1 MARKLIVDGKEIEAD
16 DNITLLQ
23 ACEQAGAEI
32 PRFCYHERLS
42 VAGNCRMCLVEW
54 VGAPKPQASCALQVR
69 DIMPNKDGTPA
80 KINTTSPYARKA
92 REGVMEFLLINH
104 PLDCPICD
112 QGGECDLQDQAM
124 GYGRAA
130 FHRFN
135 ENKRAVEDKYMG
147 PLVKTIMTRCIQ
159 CTRCVR
165 FATEVAGVPD
175 LGATGRGEDM
185 EITTY
190 LEKAFASELSGNV
203 VDLCPVGALTSKP
216 YAFNARP
223 WELRKTESIDV
234 MDAQG
239 CNIRVD
245 TRGPQVMRVLPRLN
259 EEVNEEWISDKARH
273 ACDGLSRQRLDR
285 PYVRVNGKLKPATWN
300 EAFAAI
306 AAKVQES
313 SGKKMAAIVGDLAA
327 AEEIKALKDLM
338 KALGVV
344 NLDCRQD
351 GAKIGGGARQTYLF
365 NTTIAGVE
373 AADAILL
380 VGANPRWDAPVLNA
394 RIRKTWLASPLKVAN
409 IGPAVD
415 LTYPVEQ
422 LGADIATLEAVANGS
437 HAFAQVLKDAKRPM
451 IVLGS
456 GALTRTDGAAILK
469 LAAKIAGD
477 TGMIGPAG
485 TPAEGGWNGFN
496 ILHTA
501 ASRVAALDLGFLPEE
516 GARDVAGIV
525 DGAQKGEIDFIYLLG
540 ADEFDVAH
548 LGRAFIV
555 YQGSH
560 GDAGAHH
567 ADVIL
572 PGAAYTEK
580 DGLYVNFEG
589 RVQSAERAG
598 FPPGEAK
605 EDWAILRALSE
616 VLGHKLPY
624 DDRAQLRAAI
634 LRDVPHFKMLG
645 EAPVHADTAAATW
658 EGIGQSGPLDARA
671 AGRHHR
677 LLSDQPDRARQRD
690 HGAVRPRI
698 RARNQDGGGIRWR
711 SFPSGIGCCFG
722 AALWLGLVPQPGLLH
737 SADLRGA
744 DAGGG
749 RGHSGRPQD
758 LGGGA
763 DAARPQCGGPL
774 RPAADLC
781 RPVQVPVQGSDHPGG
796 RQQGDLH
803 DRAAGHRDPGLC
815 RLGGGA
821 DHWVVADINVGILYL
836 FAMSSLG
843 VYGII
848 MAGWASNSKY
858 PFLSALRA
866 AAQMVSYEV
875 SIGFVIITVLL
886 FAGSLNLS
894 DIVRAQGTGA
904 FTLLHW
910 NVFSILF
917 PMLPI
922 FFVSALAETNRPPFD
937 LVEAESELVAGF
949 FVEYSS
955 TPFLLFFLGEYLS
968 IVLMCA
974 MCSILFLGGWLP
986 PLNIWPFTAVPGIIW
1001 FLLKICFFFFMFAMV
1016 KAMVPR
1022 YRYDQLMRLGW
1033 KVFLPTSLLWV
1044 VLTASWV
1051 LFVRPHL

>member
-1 MARKLIVDGKEIEAD
+1 MATRKLIVDGKEIEAEE
-16 DNITLLQ
+16 NITLLQ

-54 VGAPKPQASCALQVR
+54 VGAPKPQASCALQVK
-69 DIMPNKDGTPA
+69 DIFPNKDGTPA

-147 PLVKTIMTRCIQ
+147 PLVATVMTRCIQ

-273 ACDGLSRQRLDR
+273 ACDGLNRQRLDQ
-285 PYVRVNGKLKPATWN
+285 PYVRVNGKLKPVSWA

-306 AAKVQES
+306 AAKIRTTTQA
-313 SGKKMAAIVGDLAA
+313 KMAAVVGDLAA
-327 AEEIKALKDLM
+327 AEEIKALRDLM
-338 KALGVV
+338 SALNVQ

-351 GAKIGGGARQTYLF
+351 GAKIGGGPRQTYLF
-365 NTTIAGVE
+365 NSTIAGVE

-394 RIRKTWLASPLKVAN
+394 RIRKAWLASPLKIAN
-409 IGPAVD
+409 IGVGVD

-422 LGADIATLEAVANGS
+422 LGTDIGVLEAIADGS
-437 HAFAQVLKDAKRPM
+437 HAFAKVLKDAKRPM
-451 IVLGS
+451 IILGA
-456 GALTRTDGAAILK
+456 GALNRADGAAVLR
-469 LAAKIAGD
+469 LAARIASD

-485 TPAEGGWNGFN
+485 SPAEGGWNGFN

-501 ASRVAALDLGFLPEE
+501 ASRVAALDLGFLP
-516 GARDVAGIV
+516 GAQGRDVAGIV

-548 LGRAFIV
+548 LGRAFVV

-580 DGLYVNFEG
+580 EGLYVNFEG
-589 RVQSAERAG
+589 RVQRAERAA

-605 EDWAILRALSE
+605 ADWTILRALSE
-616 VLGHKLPY
+616 QLGHKLPY
-624 DDRAQLRAAI
+624 DDLTALRAAI
-634 LRDVPHFKMLG
+634 VKQAPHFAETGK
-645 EAPVHADTAAATW
+645 APVHADTAASTW
-658 EGIGQSGPLDARA
+658 NGIGTEGRLERTQALSAAISDYYFTNPIARA
-671 AGRHHR
+671 SETMAKCSQEFVTGT
-677 LLSDQPDRARQRD
+677 SKM
-690 HGAVRPRI
+690 
-698 RARNQDGGGIRWR
+698 
-711 SFPSGIGCCFG
+711 
-722 AALWLGLVPQPGLLH
+722 AA
-737 SADLRGA
+737 
-744 DAGGG
+744 
-749 RGHSGRPQD
+749 
-758 LGGGA
+758 
-763 DAARPQCGGPL
+763 
-774 RPAADLC
+774 
-781 RPVQVPVQGSDHPGG
+781 
-796 RQQGDLH
+796 
-803 DRAAGHRDPGLC
+803 
-815 RLGGGA
+815 
-821 DHWVVADINVGILYL
+821 
-836 FAMSSLG
+836 
-843 VYGII
+843 
-848 MAGWASNSKY
+848 
-858 PFLSALRA
+858 
-866 AAQMVSYEV
+866 E
-875 SIGFVIITVLL
+875 
-886 FAGSLNLS
+886 
-894 DIVRAQGTGA
+894 
-904 FTLLHW
+904 
-910 NVFSILF
+910 
-917 PMLPI
+917 
-922 FFVSALAETNRPPFD
+922 
-937 LVEAESELVAGF
+937 
-949 FVEYSS
+949 
-955 TPFLLFFLGEYLS
+955 
-968 IVLMCA
+968 
-974 MCSILFLGGWLP
+974 
-986 PLNIWPFTAVPGIIW
+986 
-1001 FLLKICFFFFMFAMV
+1001 
-1016 KAMVPR
+1016 
-1022 YRYDQLMRLGW
+1022 
-1033 KVFLPTSLLWV
+1033 
-1044 VLTASWV
+1044 
-1051 LFVRPHL
+1051 

>member
-1 MARKLIVDGKEIEAD
+1 MATRKLIVDGKEIEAD
-16 DNITLLQ
+16 DAITLLQ

-69 DIMPNKDGTPA
+69 DIFPNKDGTPA

-147 PLVKTIMTRCIQ
+147 PLVATVMTRCIQ

-259 EEVNEEWISDKARH
+259 EDVNEEWISDKARH
-273 ACDGLSRQRLDR
+273 ACDGLGRQRLDR
-285 PYVRVNGKLKPATWN
+285 PFVRVNGKLKPATWA

-306 AAKVQES
+306 AAKV
-313 SGKKMAAIVGDLAA
+313 KATTPDKMAAIVGDLAA

-338 KALGVV
+338 AALRVK

-351 GAKIGGGARQTYLF
+351 GAKIEGGPRQSYLF
-365 NTTIAGVE
+365 NTGIAGVE

-394 RIRKTWLASPLKVAN
+394 RIRKAWLAGPLKVAN

-415 LTYPVEQ
+415 LTYPAEQ
-422 LGADIATLEAVANGS
+422 LGTDIAALEAIASGS
-437 HAFAQVLKDAKRPM
+437 HAFAKILKDAKRPM
-451 IVLGS
+451 IILGS
-456 GALTRTDGAAILK
+456 GALTRADGAAVLA
-469 LAAKIAGD
+469 LAAKIARD

-485 TPAEGGWNGFN
+485 SHADGGWNGFN

-501 ASRVAALDLGFLPEE
+501 ASRVAALDLGFLPGE
-516 GARDVAGIV
+516 GGRDVASIV

-540 ADEFDVAH
+540 ADEFDLAH

-580 DGLYVNFEG
+580 DGTYVNFEG
-589 RVQSAERAG
+589 RVQQAERAA

-605 EDWAILRALSE
+605 EDWTILRALSD
-616 VLGHKLPY
+616 VLNVKLPY
-624 DDRAQLRAAI
+624 DNRAQLLKALVADKTYFADRA
-634 LRDVPHFKMLG
+634 V
-645 EAPVHADTAAATW
+645 APIHADTAASTW
-658 EGIGQSGPLDARA
+658 EGIGASGPLQNIQPVTHGIADYYLTNPIARA
-671 AGRHHR
+671 SETMAKCSREFVTGH
-677 LLSDQPDRARQRD
+677 PKM
-690 HGAVRPRI
+690 
-698 RARNQDGGGIRWR
+698 
-711 SFPSGIGCCFG
+711 
-722 AALWLGLVPQPGLLH
+722 AA
-737 SADLRGA
+737 
-744 DAGGG
+744 
-749 RGHSGRPQD
+749 
-758 LGGGA
+758 
-763 DAARPQCGGPL
+763 
-774 RPAADLC
+774 
-781 RPVQVPVQGSDHPGG
+781 
-796 RQQGDLH
+796 
-803 DRAAGHRDPGLC
+803 
-815 RLGGGA
+815 
-821 DHWVVADINVGILYL
+821 
-836 FAMSSLG
+836 
-843 VYGII
+843 
-848 MAGWASNSKY
+848 
-858 PFLSALRA
+858 
-866 AAQMVSYEV
+866 E
-875 SIGFVIITVLL
+875 
-886 FAGSLNLS
+886 
-894 DIVRAQGTGA
+894 
-904 FTLLHW
+904 
-910 NVFSILF
+910 
-917 PMLPI
+917 
-922 FFVSALAETNRPPFD
+922 
-937 LVEAESELVAGF
+937 
-949 FVEYSS
+949 
-955 TPFLLFFLGEYLS
+955 
-968 IVLMCA
+968 
-974 MCSILFLGGWLP
+974 
-986 PLNIWPFTAVPGIIW
+986 
-1001 FLLKICFFFFMFAMV
+1001 
-1016 KAMVPR
+1016 
-1022 YRYDQLMRLGW
+1022 
-1033 KVFLPTSLLWV
+1033 
-1044 VLTASWV
+1044 
-1051 LFVRPHL
+1051 

>member
-1 MARKLIVDGKEIEAD
+1 MANRKLVIDGKEIEAD
-16 DNITLLQ
+16 DSITLLQ

-54 VGAPKPQASCALQVR
+54 VGAPKPQASCALQVK
-69 DIMPNKDGTPA
+69 DIFPNKDGTPA

-130 FHRFN
+130 FHHFN

-147 PLVKTIMTRCIQ
+147 PLVATVMTRCIQ

-223 WELRKTESIDV
+223 WELRKTESVDV

-245 TRGPQVMRVLPRLN
+245 TRGSQVMRVLPRLN
-259 EEVNEEWISDKARH
+259 EEVNEEWTSDKARH

-285 PYVRVNGKLKPATWN
+285 PYVRVNGKLKPASWQD
-300 EAFAAI
+300 AFATI
-306 AAKVQES
+306 AARVKATS
-313 SGKKMAAIVGDLAA
+313 PGKMAAIVGDLAA

-338 KALGVV
+338 GALGVT

-351 GAKIGGGARQTYLF
+351 GAKIGLGASGEKLPRQTYLF
-365 NTTIAGVE
+365 NSTILGVE

-394 RIRKTWLASPLKVAN
+394 RIRKAWLAGGVKIAS
-409 IGPAVD
+409 IGPAVN
-415 LTYPVEQ
+415 LTYPVQQ
-422 LGADIATLEAVANGS
+422 LGTDIAVLEQIANGS
-437 HAFAQVLKDAKRPM
+437 HDFAKLLTDAKRPM

-456 GALTRTDGAAILK
+456 GVLNRKDGAAILR
-469 LAAKIAGD
+469 LAAKIAAD

-485 TPAEGGWNGFN
+485 THAEGGWNGFN

-501 ASRVAALDLGFLPEE
+501 ASRVAALDLGFLPAG
-516 GARDVAGIV
+516 GARDVAKIV
-525 DGAQKGEIDFIYLLG
+525 EGAQRGEIDFIYLLG
-540 ADEFDVAH
+540 ADEFDLAH
-548 LGRAFIV
+548 LGRAFVV

-589 RVQSAERAG
+589 RVQRGRRAT

-616 VLGHKLPY
+616 VLGARLPY
-624 DDRAQLRAAI
+624 DDRPALLAAI
-634 LRDVPHFKMLG
+634 VKDVTHFADLNS
-645 EAPVHADTAAATW
+645 APVHADTSAATW
-658 EGIGQSGPLDARA
+658 DAIGDSGVLDSAPVTYAIADYYLTNPIARA
-671 AGRHHR
+671 SETMAKCSQE
-677 LLSDQPDRARQRD
+677 LV
-690 HGAVRPRI
+690 HGA
-698 RARNQDGGGIRWR
+698 NKL
-711 SFPSGIGCCFG
+711 
-722 AALWLGLVPQPGLLH
+722 AA
-737 SADLRGA
+737 
-744 DAGGG
+744 
-749 RGHSGRPQD
+749 
-758 LGGGA
+758 
-763 DAARPQCGGPL
+763 
-774 RPAADLC
+774 
-781 RPVQVPVQGSDHPGG
+781 
-796 RQQGDLH
+796 
-803 DRAAGHRDPGLC
+803 
-815 RLGGGA
+815 
-821 DHWVVADINVGILYL
+821 
-836 FAMSSLG
+836 
-843 VYGII
+843 
-848 MAGWASNSKY
+848 
-858 PFLSALRA
+858 
-866 AAQMVSYEV
+866 E
-875 SIGFVIITVLL
+875 
-886 FAGSLNLS
+886 
-894 DIVRAQGTGA
+894 
-904 FTLLHW
+904 
-910 NVFSILF
+910 
-917 PMLPI
+917 
-922 FFVSALAETNRPPFD
+922 
-937 LVEAESELVAGF
+937 
-949 FVEYSS
+949 
-955 TPFLLFFLGEYLS
+955 
-968 IVLMCA
+968 
-974 MCSILFLGGWLP
+974 
-986 PLNIWPFTAVPGIIW
+986 
-1001 FLLKICFFFFMFAMV
+1001 
-1016 KAMVPR
+1016 
-1022 YRYDQLMRLGW
+1022 
-1033 KVFLPTSLLWV
+1033 
-1044 VLTASWV
+1044 
-1051 LFVRPHL
+1051 